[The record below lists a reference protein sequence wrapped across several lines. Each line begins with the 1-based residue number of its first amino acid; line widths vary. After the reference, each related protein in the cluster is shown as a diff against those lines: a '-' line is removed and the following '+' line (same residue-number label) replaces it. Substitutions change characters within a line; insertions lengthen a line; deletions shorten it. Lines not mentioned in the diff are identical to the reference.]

1 MIVYSV
7 RQTFNDCMYRQ
18 TWKLNILHRKLYH
31 LCSNFSPALPKTSN
45 SATVKYSSPDPSKD
59 DFGLRSLVRNI
70 TVSVSSLESKTSS
83 VLSNDDLG
91 MSGRHR

>member
-1 MIVYSV
+1 MEVEY
-7 RQTFNDCMYRQ
+7 F
-18 TWKLNILHRKLYH
+18 HRKLYH
-31 LCSNFSPALPKTSN
+31 LRSNFSTALPKTSN
-45 SATVKYSSPDPSKD
+45 NTTVKCPSPDPSKD